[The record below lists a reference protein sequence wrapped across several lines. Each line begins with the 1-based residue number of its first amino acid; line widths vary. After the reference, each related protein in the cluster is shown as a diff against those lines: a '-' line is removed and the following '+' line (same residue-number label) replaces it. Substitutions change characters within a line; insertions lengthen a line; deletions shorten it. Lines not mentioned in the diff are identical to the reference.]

1 MFMIRKYEAQYQNR
15 LFQFLE
21 ICLPQSD
28 RKFEPDGRHKM
39 YRNVTGYF
47 EHFWCLF
54 DGEDMI
60 GTAALKKLDSGR
72 CELKALYLLE
82 KYHKKGLG
90 RRLLN
95 TVLQK
100 ARQDGYGEIYLDT
113 LSSSRRAVRLYEKA
127 GFERTERYNDN
138 YTADI
143 FMALK
148 LRETAG
154 SLS

>member
-1 MFMIRKYEAQYQNR
+1 MFTIRKYEAQYQNR
-15 LFQFLE
+15 LLQFLE

-60 GTAALKKLDSGR
+60 GTAALKTLDSGR
-72 CELKALYLLE
+72 CDLQALYLLE
-82 KYHKKGLG
+82 KYDKKGLG

-113 LSSSRRAVRLYEKA
+113 LSSSRRAVCLYEKA
-127 GFERTERYNDN
+127 GFERTERYNEN

-143 FMALK
+143 FMVLK
-148 LRETAG
+148 LSEAGG